1 MFTSLQTICDHTMR
15 LQVLDVLNNLFIYIN
30 ILVNIHKPYTYSGIL
45 TCMFMSKVEKSLHDF
60 VPIFTLI
67 KHWVFKKYLYCLQQE
82 HRFVEKSNNFENFT
96 FVHTEGETMR
106 NTRSSG
112 ADLDLNECRSLVLIL
127 IWSIF

>member
-1 MFTSLQTICDHTMR
+1 MFTSLQTICDHMMR

-67 KHWVFKKYLYCLQQE
+67 KHWVLRNICIVYSKN
-82 HRFVEKSNNFENFT
+82 RFVENRIILKTLRLFIPKEKQCATLDPLGPIWTSMNA
-96 FVHTEGETMR
+96 
-106 NTRSSG
+106 G
-112 ADLDLNECRSLVLIL
+112 A
-127 IWSIF
+127 

>member
-1 MFTSLQTICDHTMR
+1 MFTSPQTICDHTMR

-82 HRFVEKSNNFENFT
+82 QVR
-96 FVHTEGETMR
+96 
-106 NTRSSG
+106 
-112 ADLDLNECRSLVLIL
+112 
-127 IWSIF
+127 